1 LIPNFISSSN
11 LTAVFLALKPAP
23 YFDARPMPINH
34 HPERFLDHTL
44 LKADATE
51 ADIRKLCTEA
61 REHSM
66 MAVCV
71 NPTWIPLCV
80 ELLRGSK
87 TLPITVVGFPLG
99 AMTSESKA
107 WETENALKLGA
118 QEIDMVLN
126 LGFAKEGQWKKVEND
141 IRSVTKIEPRKT
153 VKVILE
159 TCYLNPDEI
168 VSASKAA
175 MEGGA
180 AFVKT
185 STGFG
190 PRGATIED
198 VRLMRKTVGP
208 NFGVKASGG
217 IREVALFKAMVEAG
231 ANRVGSSSSVKI
243 LEELRK

>member
-1 LIPNFISSSN
+1 
-11 LTAVFLALKPAP
+11 
-23 YFDARPMPINH
+23 
-34 HPERFLDHTL
+34 
-44 LKADATE
+44 
-51 ADIRKLCTEA
+51 
-61 REHSM
+61 
-66 MAVCV
+66 
-71 NPTWIPLCV
+71 
-80 ELLRGSK
+80 
-87 TLPITVVGFPLG
+87 
-99 AMTSESKA
+99 
-107 WETENALKLGA
+107 
-118 QEIDMVLN
+118 
-126 LGFAKEGQWKKVEND
+126 
-141 IRSVTKIEPRKT
+141 
-153 VKVILE
+153 
-159 TCYLNPDEI
+159 
-168 VSASKAA
+168 